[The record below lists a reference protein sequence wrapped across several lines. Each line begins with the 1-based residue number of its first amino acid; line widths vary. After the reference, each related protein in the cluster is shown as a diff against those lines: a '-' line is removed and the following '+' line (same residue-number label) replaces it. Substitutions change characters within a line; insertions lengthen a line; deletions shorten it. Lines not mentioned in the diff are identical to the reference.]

1 MSKTAKKIAS
11 WFKSFNQKCDKT
23 KQDGIVVKFWNAIS
37 EEGRDKAR
45 NEMADLIQCTIE
57 KDKDCSLVQSGCRDR
72 EAYLKLAEEI
82 FQRFSPQ
89 NLDKV
94 IKTLE
99 KKKEQEGLDKKEE
112 QRLKRRKRQRQ
123 KMKTVT
129 MNRVNSW
136 SRKSEELKF

>member
-45 NEMADLIQCTIE
+45 NEMVDLIKCTVE
-57 KDKDCSLVQSGCRDR
+57 KDKDCSLIQSGCGDR
-72 EAYLKLAEEI
+72 EAYLKNAETI
-82 FQRFSPQ
+82 FKMFSPQ

-129 MNRVNSW
+129 MNRMNSW
-136 SRKSEELKF
+136 SSNNKELKF

>member
-23 KQDGIVVKFWNAIS
+23 KQDGIVVKFWNAMS

-57 KDKDCSLVQSGCRDR
+57 KNKDCSLVQSGCRDR

-112 QRLKRRKRQRQ
+112 QQLKRRKSLYL
-123 KMKTVT
+123 V
-129 MNRVNSW
+129 
-136 SRKSEELKF
+136 LI